1 MEQRVIDD
9 DKERG
14 AASQGTLI
22 CPRDAAFLSTIG
34 EATAPGYPVLL
45 CALLNPCNWDSFDP
59 DRVNFDT
66 VGRNWHEMV
75 YN

>member
-22 CPRDAAFLSTIG
+22 RPRDAAFLSTIG

-45 CALLNPCNWDSFDP
+45 CALLKPWNWDDFDL
-59 DRVNFDT
+59 DRVHLDT
-66 VGRNWHEMV
+66 VRRNWDEIV
-75 YN
+75 YI

>member
-22 CPRDAAFLSTIG
+22 RPRGATFLSTIG
-34 EATAPGYPVLL
+34 EATALGYPVLF
-45 CALLNPCNWDSFDP
+45 CALLKP
-59 DRVNFDT
+59 
-66 VGRNWHEMV
+66 
-75 YN
+75 